1 MQQPAMNP
9 LPSIIFFVVAIWLIA
24 KSSKRFQTLLRMVTA
39 FLVTAGVFL
48 VPNAILRIGD
58 PRAWGR
64 LAGLVAMLVA
74 AIAGWMHVRSL
85 RSAPPA
91 HAGKITA
98 ASLARS
104 EKLISW
110 REKQP
115 AEKQSPDSVLGRCS
129 LGQESNDEIRAAL
142 PDARPEIINFP
153 GLRREIR
160 QRVERRSRRKAR
172 LPIRAEVMF
181 SR

>member
-85 RSAPPA
+85 RSAPPPP
-91 HAGKITA
+91 TP
-98 ASLARS
+98 
-104 EKLISW
+104 EKLPP
-110 REKQP
+110 Q
-115 AEKQSPDSVLGRCS
+115 V
-129 LGQESNDEIRAAL
+129 
-142 PDARPEIINFP
+142 
-153 GLRREIR
+153 
-160 QRVERRSRRKAR
+160 
-172 LPIRAEVMF
+172 
-181 SR
+181 

>member
-9 LPSIIFFVVAIWLIA
+9 LPSVIFFVVAIWLIA

-85 RSAPPA
+85 RSAPPP
-91 HAGKITA
+91 A
-98 ASLARS
+98 APTP
-104 EKLISW
+104 EKLPP
-110 REKQP
+110 Q
-115 AEKQSPDSVLGRCS
+115 V
-129 LGQESNDEIRAAL
+129 
-142 PDARPEIINFP
+142 
-153 GLRREIR
+153 
-160 QRVERRSRRKAR
+160 
-172 LPIRAEVMF
+172 
-181 SR
+181 

>member
-1 MQQPAMNP
+1 VIISALPGASRPIGVVRRAARNQNYSGNSEEPAMQQPAMNP
-9 LPSIIFFVVAIWLIA
+9 LPSVIFFVVAIWLIA
-24 KSSKRFQTLLRMVTA
+24 KSPKRFQTLLRMVTA

-91 HAGKITA
+91 PTPGK
-98 ASLARS
+98 
-104 EKLISW
+104 
-110 REKQP
+110 
-115 AEKQSPDSVLGRCS
+115 
-129 LGQESNDEIRAAL
+129 L
-142 PDARPEIINFP
+142 PP
-153 GLRREIR
+153 
-160 QRVERRSRRKAR
+160 QV
-172 LPIRAEVMF
+172 
-181 SR
+181 

>member
-1 MQQPAMNP
+1 VIISALPGASRPIGVVRRAARNQNYSGNSEEPAMQQPAMNP
-9 LPSIIFFVVAIWLIA
+9 LPSVIFFVVAIWLIA

-48 VPNAILRIGD
+48 VPNVILRIGD

-91 HAGKITA
+91 PTP
-98 ASLARS
+98 
-104 EKLISW
+104 EKLPP
-110 REKQP
+110 Q
-115 AEKQSPDSVLGRCS
+115 V
-129 LGQESNDEIRAAL
+129 
-142 PDARPEIINFP
+142 
-153 GLRREIR
+153 
-160 QRVERRSRRKAR
+160 
-172 LPIRAEVMF
+172 
-181 SR
+181 

>member
-9 LPSIIFFVVAIWLIA
+9 LPSVIFFVIAIWLIA

-85 RSAPPA
+85 RSTPPPA
-91 HAGKITA
+91 PTP
-98 ASLARS
+98 
-104 EKLISW
+104 EKLPP
-110 REKQP
+110 Q
-115 AEKQSPDSVLGRCS
+115 V
-129 LGQESNDEIRAAL
+129 
-142 PDARPEIINFP
+142 
-153 GLRREIR
+153 
-160 QRVERRSRRKAR
+160 
-172 LPIRAEVMF
+172 
-181 SR
+181 